1 MIREKYQID
10 YTKPDITKRF
20 REEWE
25 RNRALKDHEMV
36 DHLVF
41 KGWTELDEAKNL
53 WKQRPHVMA
62 FLKPEAHAAAK
73 TDGSST
79 SNKEFLKRFF
89 TGQEID
95 Y

>member
-10 YTKPDITKRF
+10 FPKADITKRL

-25 RNRALKDHEMV
+25 RNRGMKDHEMV
-36 DHLVF
+36 DVLVF
-41 KGWTELDEAKNL
+41 KGWMELDEAKNL

-62 FLKPEAHAAAK
+62 FLAPTQQSAPKAK
-73 TDGSST
+73 QSD
-79 SNKEFLKRFF
+79 FLKRFF